1 MAARS
6 CGFKSHLRYFYGR
19 SSSATLPADPPAR
32 PSRSV
37 GRSRALALPRSGPCT
52 SLGPRAAADL
62 RRHDATDQS
71 KDRSPGVPGA
81 RPSTRALDA
90 KRPVRTILDASDLDF
105 ASKHNSLQRNDL
117 TYFCSRLDGLDANS
131 RNTLLGRGAAGA
143 SGRPVCGRLRVRAG
157 ASTNVAPSACDVTVR
172 CSAQLTEPLGGG

>member
-37 GRSRALALPRSGPCT
+37 GRSRFAPLWTLYIA
-52 SLGPRAAADL
+52 GPRAAADL